1 MSTRASHPA
10 RPAHLSLVP
19 TTRDVQDDPLLHT
32 EDGVRPRARSIA
44 DMSPQ
49 ASAFRRETLAWALAT
64 ARPADPDAL
73 SAIIACKTEMSGDI
87 DRFTEADVFEL
98 LWHGVV
104 NWCTVR
110 GAAVPGGVAETLWT
124 LLDRLASLD
133 RFTED
138 SDSLSRLRRPLLTGG
153 GLGPDGTARVT
164 EGTRRRH
171 PSGRRSDAG

>member
-1 MSTRASHPA
+1 MSTRAPRTA
-10 RPAHLSLVP
+10 RPTHLSLVP
-19 TTRDVQDDPLLHT
+19 ITADAQEDPLPHA
-32 EDGVRPRARSIA
+32 EDAVRPRARAVA
-44 DMSPQ
+44 DLPEQ
-49 ASAFRRETLAWALAT
+49 AAAFRRETLAWALAT
-64 ARPADPDAL
+64 ARPADADAL
-73 SAIIACKTEMSGDI
+73 SAIIACKTEMDGDM

-110 GAAVPGGVAETLWT
+110 GTAVPGSVAETLWT
-124 LLDRLASLD
+124 LLDRLAALD

-138 SDSLSRLRRPLLTGG
+138 SDSLARLRRPLLTGG
-153 GLGPDGTARVT
+153 GLGPDGTARLT